1 MTSSGL
7 LLWLGATAAQSPAAD
22 SLRILAARLPESAL
36 VLETRARPL
45 AVREAVAG
53 ALAGNDLTAAGQL
66 AAAYAVAW
74 RDSFLVREVARFAG
88 WPPDRRASKLW
99 VDSVR
104 RAGITAY
111 GRDGALAAI
120 AIWRRALSRALT
132 IPDTA
137 GAAAALGNI
146 GAGFLNEGRLDSAQT
161 DLERSRA
168 LASGIGD
175 IRVEANAVGTL
186 AGVSADR
193 GDLAGARAGY
203 VRALALRERIGDTR
217 GVAADHNNLGL
228 VAQRVG
234 DPDEARRQFEAAL
247 ALNRRDGR
255 DEVAATNLLN
265 LAGLSSVEG
274 DFARAEALYRDALAT
289 WRTHER
295 WADAADALHGL
306 GQLELRRGDYR
317 AARAALFDALAI
329 YDRTGPL
336 ASALAVRRELAA
348 ALAAAGELQGALD
361 GLRRTERLADSLKAP
376 PGARAGVA
384 LARADLAVQLNTL
397 ADAERLYVRAAY
409 LYHQGGD
416 PSGEAEAQEGRGLL
430 FLLRDDQARARQL
443 LEAALRTQLAAG
455 NQRAAAL
462 TRLSLGDVSREHG
475 DTAAAREQFRRA
487 AADLERLGDPVA
499 AAAAV
504 GELAAFEAATG
515 LPAAAESLYRAALAR
530 LGDRIAP
537 EITWRLHAGLALAR
551 RAQGAP
557 DSAARELR
565 AALADIER
573 PGRSLALAER
583 RSAFLA
589 DKWDV
594 YAQLALTERARG
606 RPGAAFE
613 ASERLRAR
621 EMLELLVRGR
631 VGAPSD
637 TAAELVIR
645 EQDLRHRIAELT
657 HDLESATAGDDALR
671 GPNATP
677 LRTATTESL
686 TRAQE
691 AYAEL
696 LLEMRERTPQHAALV
711 SPETPTWRDVA
722 QRLAPDEAFIE
733 YLVSDSGSL
742 AFVIVSDTFA
752 AVDLGAGRR
761 DLARLVEFARGT
773 LERRATAR
781 TDSLWRGPLRRLHQH
796 LFAPLEETG
805 LLADKTRLVLVPH
818 GELHYLPFAA
828 LLESG
833 AGNRFLV
840 ERYDVTVTPSAAVWL
855 ALARS
860 PPGRAT
866 AGTLAF
872 APRPDALP
880 ASRREVA
887 AIARLAGPE
896 PLVLTGS
903 AATEDAFRREAP
915 NRRVL
920 HLATYGVLN
929 KHNPLF
935 SYVDL
940 APGGG
945 QDGRLEVHEVFGL
958 RLQADLVVLSACQ
971 TGLGSGALADVPTG
985 DDWVGLTRA
994 FLHAGAARVV
1004 ATLWPVED
1012 QATAALMERFYEGLA
1027 AGADPARALA
1037 LAQRALLA
1045 APATAHPFSWAGFEV
1060 AGRSGA
1066 RETVP

>member
-1 MTSSGL
+1 
-7 LLWLGATAAQSPAAD
+7 
-22 SLRILAARLPESAL
+22 
-36 VLETRARPL
+36 
-45 AVREAVAG
+45 
-53 ALAGNDLTAAGQL
+53 
-66 AAAYAVAW
+66 
-74 RDSFLVREVARFAG
+74 
-88 WPPDRRASKLW
+88 
-99 VDSVR
+99 
-104 RAGITAY
+104 
-111 GRDGALAAI
+111 
-120 AIWRRALSRALT
+120 
-132 IPDTA
+132 
-137 GAAAALGNI
+137 
-146 GAGFLNEGRLDSAQT
+146 
-161 DLERSRA
+161 
-168 LASGIGD
+168 
-175 IRVEANAVGTL
+175 
-186 AGVSADR
+186 
-193 GDLAGARAGY
+193 
-203 VRALALRERIGDTR
+203 
-217 GVAADHNNLGL
+217 
-228 VAQRVG
+228 
-234 DPDEARRQFEAAL
+234 
-247 ALNRRDGR
+247 
-255 DEVAATNLLN
+255 
-265 LAGLSSVEG
+265 
-274 DFARAEALYRDALAT
+274 
-289 WRTHER
+289 
-295 WADAADALHGL
+295 
-306 GQLELRRGDYR
+306 
-317 AARAALFDALAI
+317 
-329 YDRTGPL
+329 
-336 ASALAVRRELAA
+336 
-348 ALAAAGELQGALD
+348 
-361 GLRRTERLADSLKAP
+361 
-376 PGARAGVA
+376 
-384 LARADLAVQLNTL
+384 
-397 ADAERLYVRAAY
+397 
-409 LYHQGGD
+409 
-416 PSGEAEAQEGRGLL
+416 
-430 FLLRDDQARARQL
+430 
-443 LEAALRTQLAAG
+443 
-455 NQRAAAL
+455 
-462 TRLSLGDVSREHG
+462 RLSLGDVTPEHG
-475 DTAAAREQFRRA
+475 DTAAARQQFRRA

-537 EITWRLHAGLALAR
+537 EVTWRLHAGLALAR

-565 AALADIER
+565 AALADVER

-621 EMLELLVRGR
+621 EMLELLARGR

-722 QRLAPDEAFIE
+722 RRLASDEAFIE

-742 AFVIVSDTFA
+742 AFVIVS
-752 AVDLGAGRR
+752 
-761 DLARLVEFARGT
+761 GT
-773 LERRATAR
+773 
-781 TDSLWRGPLRRLHQH
+781 
-796 LFAPLEETG
+796 
-805 LLADKTRLVLVPH
+805 
-818 GELHYLPFAA
+818 FAA

-866 AGTLAF
+866 AGTLAL

-915 NRRVL
+915 TRRVL

-929 KHNPLF
+929 KH
-935 SYVDL
+935 
-940 APGGG
+940 
-945 QDGRLEVHEVFGL
+945 
-958 RLQADLVVLSACQ
+958 
-971 TGLGSGALADVPTG
+971 
-985 DDWVGLTRA
+985 
-994 FLHAGAARVV
+994 
-1004 ATLWPVED
+1004 
-1012 QATAALMERFYEGLA
+1012 
-1027 AGADPARALA
+1027 
-1037 LAQRALLA
+1037 
-1045 APATAHPFSWAGFEV
+1045 
-1060 AGRSGA
+1060 
-1066 RETVP
+1066 